1 MIEQPLS
8 LPCGVTLANRL
19 CKSAMTEGLATPA
32 GRATP
37 AHQRLYAAWAAGG
50 AALQVSGHS
59 MIDRRYLERA
69 GLASQPSLS
78 PWAALLGHLGKDF
91 GHAMARKIA

>member
-1 MIEQPLS
+1 MIERPLA

-19 CKSAMTEGLATPA
+19 CKSAMTEGLASPT

-37 AHQRLYAAWAAGG
+37 AHQKLYAAWAAGG
-50 AALQVSGHS
+50 AALHFTDNI

-69 GLASQPSLS
+69 GNVVVEDECAKRCS
-78 PWAALLGHLGKDF
+78 
-91 GHAMARKIA
+91 